1 MISQDACHENEK
13 EARGK
18 KSCPSMKWERPGAIP
33 VKAGTI
39 LSELQIYYE
48 LAVCQLCQKDN
59 AKN

>member
-39 LSELQIYYE
+39 LSELQI
-48 LAVCQLCQKDN
+48 
-59 AKN
+59 